1 MIIFV
6 ALPPWKF
13 SGRYPCTV
21 GCTNLLLS
29 QERRLY
35 LHPTTRRGPPLPLP
49 IACSVLAL
57 AIVVEPCPHQ
67 ALAADCPLLRCL
79 GFNLAPS
86 SNFFLL
92 SLPSRSG
99 VSHPHVVVLLALG
112 VPSISKGCFSNTLP
126 CRRTEWLQCLKFQG
140 HLVTPNFTALNA
152 EERAEQNLATFSFV
166 DVSQKE
172 TRMEL
177 RASAAESPMASRT

>member
-1 MIIFV
+1 MIFV

-13 SGRYPCTV
+13 PGRYPCTV
-21 GCTNLLLS
+21 GLTNLLLS

-35 LHPTTRRGPPLPLP
+35 LHPTPRRGPPLPLP

-57 AIVVEPCPHQ
+57 AIVVEPSPRRG
-67 ALAADCPLLRCL
+67 LAADCPLFRCL

-112 VPSISKGCFSNTLP
+112 VPSISKGRFSNTLP
-126 CRRTEWLQCLKFQG
+126 CKRTEWLQCLKFQG

-152 EERAEQNLATFSFV
+152 GVELGV
-166 DVSQKE
+166 DVEHRLPLAEKVY
-172 TRMEL
+172 
-177 RASAAESPMASRT
+177 SAV

>member
-1 MIIFV
+1 M
-6 ALPPWKF
+6 
-13 SGRYPCTV
+13 
-21 GCTNLLLS
+21 LS

-35 LHPTTRRGPPLPLP
+35 LHPTPRRGPPLPLP

-57 AIVVEPCPHQ
+57 AIVVEPSPRRG
-67 ALAADCPLLRCL
+67 LAADCPLYRCL

-92 SLPSRSG
+92 SLPSHSG

-126 CRRTEWLQCLKFQG
+126 CKRTEWLLCLKFQE
-140 HLVTPNFTALNA
+140 HLVTPNFTALNT
-152 EERAEQNLATFSFV
+152 NPPHGKLFIMKC
-166 DVSQKE
+166 VSIVLKNFID
-172 TRMEL
+172 TGLTNRKVAIV
-177 RASAAESPMASRT
+177 RFI

>member
-35 LHPTTRRGPPLPLP
+35 LHPTPRRGPPLPLP
-49 IACSVLAL
+49 TACSVLAF

-86 SNFFLL
+86 SNFFLF

-112 VPSISKGCFSNTLP
+112 VPSISKGRFSNTLP
-126 CRRTEWLQCLKFQG
+126 CKRTEWLQCLKFHCTQFFLKPPADPIHHAVMDPNR
-140 HLVTPNFTALNA
+140 HLLIVP
-152 EERAEQNLATFSFV
+152 EQELPFSFC
-166 DVSQKE
+166 
-172 TRMEL
+172 
-177 RASAAESPMASRT
+177 ESTPIL

>member
-21 GCTNLLLS
+21 GLTNLLLS

-35 LHPTTRRGPPLPLP
+35 LHPTPRRGPPLPLP
-49 IACSVLAL
+49 TAC
-57 AIVVEPCPHQ
+57 
-67 ALAADCPLLRCL
+67 LAADCPLLRCL

-86 SNFFLL
+86 SNFFLF

-99 VSHPHVVVLLALG
+99 VSHPHVVVLLAFG

-152 EERAEQNLATFSFV
+152 WRWGQGTHRLRLA
-166 DVSQKE
+166 
-172 TRMEL
+172 L
-177 RASAAESPMASRT
+177 